1 MRSFINFL
9 KSKRLHGTIPPFF
22 LLILGLCWTFASPIG
37 SAPDEDFHLTTIW
50 CLKGENN
57 LCNFGVND
65 SRKVPAL
72 WSSWPP
78 CYVNWPNSDKSAE
91 CLTNLELP
99 LQLVATNRY
108 SRPGE
113 RPALFYRVMNSFAGD
128 NPINSVNFMRFFN
141 TLISA
146 FLFFLAI
153 YVAPFIVKRAIILSW
168 GLVLIPIGIFNI
180 ASTNSSSWTITG
192 IGTLWAFLL
201 SLIFHRKSRNKMF
214 YLSILGVALSLVI
227 SLGSRNDSR
236 VYVIITFI
244 AIAVLFIKKIWIMK
258 HIYLIIFISIL
269 ALSLAINILWKFI
282 FNFGKPVRYYPGAVI
297 ESDQP
302 NALIVLLLDFPAFF
316 YSLIG
321 GQIYQE
327 DLNRGILFRNFA
339 HGVSWSDF
347 DFPSIVGIL
356 MGFSLL
362 LVLSISTTK
371 SSLPKILS
379 IIFVFFSL
387 ISVIIYTRGFDPTSN
402 DSQITPRYMF
412 PLFLLLIALAL
423 LIKTA
428 NYSLLGPVQ
437 SLVITSFL
445 TIGGSLAWLVT
456 ISRFSIGPNAAFTNF
471 WKSPEWWA
479 LSTTFSRLEFFA
491 LATLI
496 TFFWYLSTIY
506 AWGRMKESNEP
517 TFIKTLKE

>member
-1 MRSFINFL
+1 
-9 KSKRLHGTIPPFF
+9 
-22 LLILGLCWTFASPIG
+22 
-37 SAPDEDFHLTTIW
+37 
-50 CLKGENN
+50 
-57 LCNFGVND
+57 
-65 SRKVPAL
+65 
-72 WSSWPP
+72 
-78 CYVNWPNSDKSAE
+78 
-91 CLTNLELP
+91 
-99 LQLVATNRY
+99 
-108 SRPGE
+108 
-113 RPALFYRVMNSFAGD
+113 
-128 NPINSVNFMRFFN
+128 
-141 TLISA
+141 
-146 FLFFLAI
+146 
-153 YVAPFIVKRAIILSW
+153 
-168 GLVLIPIGIFNI
+168 
-180 ASTNSSSWTITG
+180 
-192 IGTLWAFLL
+192 
-201 SLIFHRKSRNKMF
+201 MF